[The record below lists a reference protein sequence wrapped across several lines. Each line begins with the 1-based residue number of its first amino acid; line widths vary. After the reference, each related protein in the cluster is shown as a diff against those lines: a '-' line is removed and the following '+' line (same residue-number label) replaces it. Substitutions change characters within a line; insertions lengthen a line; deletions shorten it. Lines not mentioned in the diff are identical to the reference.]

1 MAGGLVLAGC
11 SDEVT
16 QPLPLSR
23 APAASAVIAPGDD
36 RPDEAEMRAF
46 AERIPGLGGYHF
58 EDGELVVS
66 LTDPSRADAARA
78 ALAGVARRGNGR
90 MRVRPAQYTFQ
101 QLRAWRDGWWDRILD
116 IPGVSFVDLDE
127 AANRVVVGLA
137 EPAARARVLELLRP
151 SGIPVPALGF
161 ASAGYPQP
169 HGGQVEYAPYRN
181 DAPSQGDSIT
191 SYRRPLEGGLKI
203 SYRHSSDPTLS
214 TGCTMG
220 FIAVLN
226 GVRVGITA
234 SHCSV
239 RQWDLDATSYFQAQ
253 PGAGRYFGY
262 EYKDPNGHSCGFL
275 SVNVCRGSE
284 ASAVLL
290 EGDVANSLGYIVR
303 PLGPVPEDRSP
314 YGVRQSSLLVD
325 PANPNLRIASRL
337 ASEMGIVIYKV
348 GAATGWTKG
357 KVSKTCVD
365 MAADRPN
372 SKLRCQYWAS
382 YSSAGGDS
390 GAPVFGLNPDGTA
403 SLAGLNWGIINVDG
417 QESATYTSLG
427 SIERDLG
434 ILQFTAGTSSGGGD
448 PADGGGTDPGDGGGN
463 CPPSCVS

>member
-1 MAGGLVLAGC
+1 MLAGC

-23 APAASAVIAPGDD
+23 APAASAVIAVGDE
-36 RPDEAEMRAF
+36 RPDEAEMCAF

-90 MRVRPAQYTFQ
+90 MRIKPAHYTFQ

-116 IPGVSFVDLDE
+116 VPGVSFVDLDE

-214 TGCTMG
+214 TACTMG

-239 RQWDLDATSYFQAQ
+239 RQWDLDNTSYFQAQ

-290 EGDVANSLGYIVR
+290 EGDVGASLGYIVR
-303 PLGPVPEDRSP
+303 PLGSPPLERSI
-314 YGVRQSSLLVD
+314 YGVRQSSMLVD
-325 PANPNLRIASRL
+325 PATPNFRIIGRGASD
-337 ASEMGIVIYKV
+337 AGINVDKV
-348 GAATGWTKG
+348 GATTGWTRG
-357 KVSKTCVD
+357 KVRRTCVD
-365 MAADRPN
+365 VPADRPN
-372 SKLRCQYWAS
+372 SKLRCQYLAS
-382 YSSAGGDS
+382 FSSAGGDS
-390 GAPVFGLNPDGTA
+390 GAPVFAAHADGTA
-403 SLAGLNWGIINVDG
+403 SLMGINWGILMEDG
-417 QESATYTSLG
+417 EEFAVYTSLG

-434 ILQFTAGTSSGGGD
+434 TLQFAPGSSPGTGGPG
-448 PADGGGTDPGDGGGN
+448 DGGETDPGDGGGN
-463 CPPSCVS
+463 CPPSCVN